1 MLIEGN
7 SGSGYHQSRAEG
19 CLDDQIADYME
30 HKAQYNLSW
39 LAGTYVCPEH
49 SRSRREHLM
58 RGLAAPEKL
67 HVQTTLSLTLQRLA

>member
-19 CLDDQIADYME
+19 CLDDQIANSVE
-30 HKAQYNLSW
+30 HKAQSNLSW

-49 SRSRREHLM
+49 SGSRREHLM
-58 RGLAAPEKL
+58 RGLAAPEIL
-67 HVQTTLSLTLQRLA
+67 DNVDMQSLTLPKLA